1 MPLAISLLLVVFF
14 LLMNA
19 FFVVAEFAMVR
30 VRPSQIEIACQE
42 RKRGAQAT
50 RRVIENVNDYLSACQ
65 LGITLASLALGWLGE
80 PAFAELLSPLFYLVG
95 LPQVLVAP
103 IAVGVGY
110 AIMTTLHVV
119 AGELIP
125 KSFAIFATERY
136 ALFTAPVLRIFYLI
150 TYPIMALFNS
160 ITALVLRL
168 SGHAQANEHEVYTDE
183 EIKLLIDESTENGL
197 IDAERNALV
206 DNVFDITDK
215 DAEAIMT
222 PRTDIICLNLDDS
235 LEENMRLARNYK
247 FTRYPVCKGDKDH
260 ITGFIHVKDLFTA
273 PAGTPLS
280 EMRLRSIDAVPE
292 SVSVAT
298 LLQQLQ
304 QRSSKIVVVVDE
316 HGGTSGIVTMSD
328 IMEQIVG
335 RMQDEYRHNDDG
347 EMHHLQD
354 GSVVI
359 DGLRPIDET
368 CELMGFTPPAA
379 SKCETAGGL
388 LFVLFDCIPHEG
400 DVVYLTRTFNDG
412 EPQFTCSTTEPAC
425 LVSERS
431 SVTSSLK
438 QSAQLDASTSSE
450 RNTTSANPDEED
462 ICVRFR
468 VLSMDKLRIDKIQVD
483 ITKSTCTEQRA

>member
-1 MPLAISLLLVVFF
+1 MPLVVSLLLVVFF

-80 PAFAELLSPLFYLVG
+80 PAFAELISPLFHLVG
-95 LPQVLVAP
+95 MPQVLVP
-103 IAVGVGY
+103 PVAVGVGY

-125 KSFAIFATERY
+125 KSFAIFSTERY
-136 ALFTAPVLRIFYLI
+136 ALFTAPVLRVFYLV
-150 TYPIMALFNS
+150 TYPIMALFNG
-160 ITALVLRL
+160 ITTLVLRL
-168 SGHAQANEHEVYTDE
+168 SGHAQATEHEVYTDE

-222 PRTDIICLNLDDS
+222 PRTDIICLDLDDS

-273 PAGTPLS
+273 PPGTPLS
-280 EMRLRSIDAVPE
+280 QMRLRSIDAVPE

-347 EMHHLQD
+347 EMHRLQD

-388 LFVLFDCIPHEG
+388 LFVLFDRIPQEG
-400 DVVYLTRTFNDG
+400 DVVYLTRTFEQG
-412 EPQFTCSTTEPAC
+412 EQKFTCYASEPDFVAA
-425 LVSERS
+425 ERLLAKGGATPGERRD
-431 SVTSSLK
+431 TSAPNT
-438 QSAQLDASTSSE
+438 QADASV
-450 RNTTSANPDEED
+450 SADAQA

-483 ITKSTCTEQRA
+483 ITKFNCAEQSA